1 MTFIREY
8 KDPDE
13 ELKKAALPPANIW
26 ALPDD
31 FDEDFLVSYD

>member
-1 MTFIREY
+1 MNFIREY

-13 ELKKAALPPANIW
+13 PKPVQPSSIW